1 MERTLSSLSVCS
13 AVVFVPLLPASS
25 NKDIVKYLLSQ
36 GADVNLRAKNGYTA
50 FDLVMLLNDPGDP
63 PNVASFT
70 ALREPDGAL
79 AERKL
84 LSCRKAPAQTFSAVF
99 TDSEV
104 FKNLGFGVV
113 SLLWAVPDTE
123 LVRLLASVCMQVDK
137 DKSKLRGRASMTRSR
152 SRQSL
157 HVPVP
162 PDDKGGLKVTGHT
175 ACCETCPVRGSLV
188 HNEPPH
194 CFSVL
199 VEPDVQPV
207 QTAEADP
214 HPETRS
220 FHQPSSSISRRRP
233 IFAGCNHESAKET
246 CCPVKRNA
254 PAEPRPRR
262 KGHRQRLGAP
272 AQRFW

>member
-1 MERTLSSLSVCS
+1 MDGAHAGHLSRVRRILAGIHGEWNERCPHCQSVLLSSLFLCS
-13 AVVFVPLLPASS
+13 SS

-79 AERKL
+79 AERSV
-84 LSCRKAPAQTFSAVF
+84 SCRKAPAQTFSAVF
-99 TDSEV
+99 TNSEV

-188 HNEPPH
+188 HNEPPPPLL
-194 CFSVL
+194 FS
-199 VEPDVQPV
+199 PGG
-207 QTAEADP
+207 
-214 HPETRS
+214 
-220 FHQPSSSISRRRP
+220 
-233 IFAGCNHESAKET
+233 AGCPTSSD
-246 CCPVKRNA
+246 
-254 PAEPRPRR
+254 
-262 KGHRQRLGAP
+262 G
-272 AQRFW
+272 